1 MKATC
6 LNLLLALFVAL
17 LTAVNARAQT
27 PSSGST
33 NAPERFLVIV
43 ETSAAMQKR
52 AENTQ
57 KALGSIISNGLKGQ
71 IASGCT
77 VGLWTYN
84 EKLFTGQVPLQLWTQ
99 NTRQQ
104 VALTLVQALQQQKF
118 EKTARLGTAWAVA
131 TNIVAQSEHITVL
144 LFSSGSEPVLG
155 TPYDATILESF
166 GRNAEQQRKANM
178 PFLTILRAA
187 NGKFVACAVN
197 MPPWPL
203 EVPEWPAEFKPKS
216 APPEPKA
223 PPAIVTPPPVVKRV
237 DPALLSPTNTIYL
250 VEPTPPVETA
260 AVTPPPQPTNPP
272 VAGALKPAEAPRP
285 NAPEAAVVA
294 ETKSTPAKE
303 PKVVVPPLANEPA
316 ETKPKLPIVPLLI
329 AGICVLLGIMV
340 VFIMLLRWSRR
351 SAGESLITRS
361 MHRDDR

>member
-6 LNLLLALFVAL
+6 LNLFLALFVAL

-27 PSSGST
+27 SSGST

-84 EKLFTGQVPLQLWTQ
+84 EKLFTGQVPLQLWTET
-99 NTRQQ
+99 TRQQ

-118 EKTARLGTAWAVA
+118 EKAPRLGTAWAVA

-166 GRNAEQQRKANM
+166 GRNAEPQRKANM

-187 NGKFVACAVN
+187 HGKFVACAVN

-216 APPEPKA
+216 APPEPKEA
-223 PPAIVTPPPVVKRV
+223 TAVVTPPPVVKRV
-237 DPALLSPTNTIYL
+237 DPAVLSPTNTIYL
-250 VEPTPPVETA
+250 VEPTPPVETT
-260 AVTPPPQPTNPP
+260 AVTSPPTNPVVAVPESPRTNAPIVAAP
-272 VAGALKPAEAPRP
+272 VAARP
-285 NAPEAAVVA
+285 
-294 ETKSTPAKE
+294 TPASE
-303 PKVVVPPLANEPA
+303 PKVAAQPLANEPL
-316 ETKPKLPIVPLLI
+316 ETKSKLPIVPLLI

-340 VFIMLLRWSRR
+340 VFIMLLRWSRH